1 MIEPVKAIK
10 LSWGQVS
17 DCISEEVSKI
27 LGRKVVCD
35 SRWNDYCYWGT
46 IIAGKRIPIEEL
58 YTILDAVRAD
68 DAQRA
73 DSLPESTEL
82 TLTVREIGMDVGEL
96 LLERH
101 FGYKWETTH
110 IEVDNLWL
118 LGERDGGNNDSKD

>member
-10 LSWGQVS
+10 LSWGEVS
-17 DCISEEVSKI
+17 VCITDEVSKI
-27 LGRKVVCD
+27 LGRQVICD

-58 YTILDAVRAD
+58 YAILDVVDANE
-68 DAQRA
+68 AQRR
-73 DSLPESTEL
+73 DSLPESTER
-82 TLTVREIGMDVGEL
+82 TLTVREIGMDVGQL

-101 FGYKWETTH
+101 FGYKFETTH

-118 LGERDGGNNDSKD
+118 LGERTGEHE

>member
-10 LSWGQVS
+10 LSWAQVS

-35 SRWNDYCYWGT
+35 SRWSDYCYWGT

-58 YTILDAVRAD
+58 YTILDTVRAD
-68 DAQRA
+68 EAQSR
-73 DSLPESTEL
+73 DSLPESTER
-82 TLTVREIGMDVGEL
+82 TLTVREIGMDVSEL

-110 IEVDNLWL
+110 IEEDNLWL
-118 LGERDGGNNDSKD
+118 LGERQGENNEAKA

>member
-35 SRWNDYCYWGT
+35 SRWNDYCYWAT
-46 IIAGKRIPIEEL
+46 LIAGKRIPIEEL
-58 YTILDAVRAD
+58 YAILDTVRAD
-68 DAQRA
+68 DAQRR
-73 DSLPESTEL
+73 DSLPESAER

-110 IEVDNLWL
+110 IEEDFLWL
-118 LGERDGGNNDSKD
+118 LGEKDGDSDEAKA

>member
-27 LGRKVVCD
+27 LGRKIVCD

-46 IIAGKRIPIEEL
+46 VIAGKRIPIEEL
-58 YTILDAVRAD
+58 YQILEVVNANE
-68 DAQRA
+68 AQSR
-73 DSLPESTEL
+73 DSLPESTER

-110 IEVDNLWL
+110 IEEDNLWL
-118 LGERDGGNNDSKD
+118 LGEKESEINEDEN

>member
-10 LSWGQVS
+10 LSWAQVS

-58 YTILDAVRAD
+58 YKILDTVRAN

-73 DSLPESTEL
+73 DSMPESVEL
-82 TLTVREIGMDVGEL
+82 THTVREIGMDAAEL

-101 FGYKWETTH
+101 FGYQWETTH
-110 IEVDNLWL
+110 IEEDYLWL
-118 LGERDGGNNDSKD
+118 LGERQGENNEAKA

>member
-10 LSWGQVS
+10 LSWAQVS

-35 SRWNDYCYWGT
+35 SRWNDYCYWAT
-46 IIAGKRIPIEEL
+46 MIAGKRIPIEEL
-58 YTILDAVRAD
+58 YKILDSL
-68 DAQRA
+68 DANDYQRA
-73 DSLPESTEL
+73 DSLPESVEL
-82 TLTVREIGMDVGEL
+82 THTVGEIGMDASAL

-110 IEVDNLWL
+110 IEEDHLYKWYNKNVQ
-118 LGERDGGNNDSKD
+118 KI